1 MSSGPAIHLSRVSKS
16 YVIWRRLRRRAGRG
30 VQDVTLEI
38 PRGVIFGLL
47 GLNGA
52 GKTTTMKLLV
62 GLLRPD
68 AGRVAVLGGDPSDPA
83 IREQIGFLPEF
94 PYLPLQLDA
103 RTLLTAYG
111 RMSGLAGRHLGNRVD
126 AVLELAGLRLRSREP
141 LREYSKGMLQRTALA
156 QALLHD
162 PAAVF
167 ADEPLS
173 GLDPLA
179 IREMREMLL
188 RLKGAGVTICLNSHQ
203 IAEVERVCD
212 QVGVMA
218 AGRLVR
224 SGPTGE
230 LLALAKV
237 RRYRVTLLARAGTDW
252 RTEDLEIDERGLPG
266 VLARSR
272 ARGARILQ
280 ILALRGSLEEA
291 LLDTIGRAGAA
302 APAGARR
309 PS

>member
-1 MSSGPAIHLSRVSKS
+1 MNMAPAIHLDRVSKS
-16 YVIWRRLRRRAGRG
+16 YVIWRRLRRRLGRG
-30 VQDVTLEI
+30 IHGVSLTV

-68 AGRVAVLGGDPSDPA
+68 AGTVRVLDGEPGEPA
-83 IREQIGFLPEF
+83 TRARIGFLPEL

-111 RMSGLAGRHLGNRVD
+111 RMSGLSGRHLGNRID
-126 AVLELAGLRLRSREP
+126 AVLEGTGLRGRDREP
-141 LREYSKGMLQRTALA
+141 LREFSKGMLQRAAMA
-156 QALLHD
+156 QVMLHE
-162 PAAVF
+162 PEIVF

-173 GLDPLA
+173 GLDPLG
-179 IREMREMLL
+179 IREMRDLL
-188 RLKGAGVTICLNSHQ
+188 LGLKAAGLTVVLNSHQ

-224 SGPTGE
+224 VAEPK
-230 LLALAKV
+230 ALTA
-237 RRYRVTLLARAGTDW
+237 AM
-252 RTEDLEIDERGLPG
+252 
-266 VLARSR
+266 R
-272 ARGARILQ
+272 ARTF
-280 ILALRGSLEEA
+280 EEA
-291 LLDTIGRAGAA
+291 LLETIRRAG
-302 APAGARR
+302 
-309 PS
+309 